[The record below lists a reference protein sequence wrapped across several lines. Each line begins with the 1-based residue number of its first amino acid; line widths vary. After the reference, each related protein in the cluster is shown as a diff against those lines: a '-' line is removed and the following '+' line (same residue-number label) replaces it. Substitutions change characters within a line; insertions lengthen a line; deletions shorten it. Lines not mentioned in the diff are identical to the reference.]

1 MGISQASHTDLK
13 GIRDIWE
20 ERFTTDKE
28 YLEIMFNRIM
38 PFCTSYVYKNEAG
51 KILSAASFMPMEFID
66 TSKQKSLEGWYMF
79 GVATLENASGNRLA
93 AKTILYAID
102 KISTKGYHFIFERP
116 ANQDLNSYYLKL
128 GFSKPIKRI
137 PFTFKTDS
145 ITGSSGNKQGINK
158 TKYTAQC
165 ILEQIEEHFKKR
177 FVWKT
182 PDILEG
188 LIEIGE
194 VEYHNSTLTS
204 NTKEATFI
212 AINPLNGIAP
222 EIFNNAFFC
231 FPME

>member
-1 MGISQASHTDLK
+1 MGISPASCADLK
-13 GIRDIWE
+13 GIRAIWE

-28 YLEIMFNRIM
+28 YLEIMFNRII

-79 GVATLENASGNRLA
+79 GVATLENASGNRHA

-128 GFSKPIKRI
+128 GFSKSIKRI
-137 PFTFKTDS
+137 PFIFKTGS
-145 ITGSSGNKQGINK
+145 ITGSSGNKQGTNK

-165 ILEQIEEHFKKR
+165 ILEQIEEQFKKR
-177 FVWKT
+177 FVWKA

-188 LIEIGE
+188 LIELGE
-194 VEYHNSTLTS
+194 VEYHNSTLS
-204 NTKEATFI
+204 SITKEDTYI
-212 AINPLNGIAP
+212 AINPLNGVTP
-222 EIFNNAFFC
+222 ETFNNTFFC